1 MNRLRSA
8 LRRLCKRNP
17 PVQNS
22 PWDWPS
28 HSTVWVTKHHRRAR
42 SPSEAGIQ
50 LSPDNQ
56 YIHHALLA
64 LTLRKAQKQA
74 EGDKLVE
81 EALKKTPCPTDGLCS
96 AAKYYRNKLS
106 TRLSNYLK
114 RVLESVPNNVYQHLQ
129 IGRCYRA
136 KIQQIQRSRRCTT
149 KGNEEELQEMT
160 RHMVGPFKRAVELNM
175 NPPHACSDLACLYA
189 ITGQYDEV
197 GYYFQKEFRKDLP
210 PAERQELHLCYR
222 NFQEYQ
228 RLHDDTAIRHCLQG
242 LNINGTMTEKE
253 KLIVNLRKIAHKR
266 LSENASDAVGWQL
279 SRFIREL
286 NRKGQPRGSPPAEAG
301 GVVPSGPRAE
311 KGSEEMT
318 EGAGGAHHPEEQ
330 KGLGRAHNQSSG
342 LQTEKSQSEGKRQG

>member
-136 KIQQIQRSRRCTT
+136 KIRQIQRSRRCTT

-279 SRFIREL
+279 
-286 NRKGQPRGSPPAEAG
+286 
-301 GVVPSGPRAE
+301 
-311 KGSEEMT
+311 
-318 EGAGGAHHPEEQ
+318 
-330 KGLGRAHNQSSG
+330 
-342 LQTEKSQSEGKRQG
+342 LQIHS